1 MFCDLLFCSDCK
13 HKLWH
18 HVNPRN
24 KDIKFFSCSNY
35 KKDTRGT
42 CDARHYVREDAVY
55 QVVTLEL
62 QRLARLLKYDEEYF
76 ADILAKKTNADLIAE
91 KKCVENSLRSAMA
104 RYEEVGRLYD
114 VAYEKN
120 VNGLI
125 DDDWFMH
132 LSDKY
137 GKERLELKEKIK
149 KYRER
154 LENLETE
161 KQGKDLF
168 VSAVKKFMQM
178 QTLTAPL
185 IKELI
190 DKIVVYEAEGTGK
203 NKTQKLIIYYRFV
216 GLLEF
221 ETNDESENYKADIRQ
236 GVEIE
241 YLTA

>member
-1 MFCDLLFCSDCK
+1 MQS
-13 HKLWH
+13 
-18 HVNPRN
+18 
-24 KDIKFFSCSNY
+24 DIKNNPEGITALY
-35 KKDTRGT
+35 
-42 CDARHYVREDAVY
+42 
-55 QVVTLEL
+55 
-62 QRLARLLKYDEEYF
+62 
-76 ADILAKKTNADLIAE
+76 ADLIAE

-203 NKTQKLIIYYRFV
+203 NKTQKLIIYLIDLMQIMMKVLINLIICFFLHY
-216 GLLEF
+216 
-221 ETNDESENYKADIRQ
+221 YK
-236 GVEIE
+236 
-241 YLTA
+241 